1 MQLHFL
7 RRILCLLVRGYLP
20 ASKATI
26 QKREQARKSEQ
37 ARKNRE
43 LLRIQNTERPLPT
56 PTPPNRYFIPSFTSP
71 PLGSRDY
78 DEVFEKKVETMV
90 IGRPSDE
97 ARKNRA

>member
-26 QKREQARKSEQ
+26 QKREQARQPKL
-37 ARKNRE
+37 KPDNHPPT
-43 LLRIQNTERPLPT
+43 LRH
-56 PTPPNRYFIPSFTSP
+56 IPCFSSP
-71 PLGSRDY
+71 PLLVSRDY
-78 DEVFEKKVETMV
+78 DEVFEKKGETMV
-90 IGRPSDE
+90 IERPSDE